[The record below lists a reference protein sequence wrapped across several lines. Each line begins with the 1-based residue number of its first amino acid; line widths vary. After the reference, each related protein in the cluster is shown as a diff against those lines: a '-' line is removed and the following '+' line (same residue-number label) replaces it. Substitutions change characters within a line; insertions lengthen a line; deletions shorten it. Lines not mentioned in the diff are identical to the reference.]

1 MTFKRLQKKTRKVHR
16 YVSLIVS
23 VQLLLWTISGLYF
36 SFTKIENVRGEQYL
50 IEQPN
55 AETQTQTELISQ
67 DDAFD
72 ALKNQTILLPKK
84 IELIE
89 EQMAGSEYR
98 GRNLPLYKV
107 VAEDENGKEINAYLN
122 PYNGELVALRSTQ
135 WRIWDWM
142 WGVHIMDWV
151 ERDRI
156 DNIFL
161 KVFSILALVTS
172 LSGVVLFIRK

>member
-1 MTFKRLQKKTRKVHR
+1 MFKRLQKKTRKVHR

-50 IEQPN
+50 VEQPSVETKIQTDFISSDEAFN
-55 AETQTQTELISQ
+55 AVR
-67 DDAFD
+67 
-72 ALKNQTILLPKK
+72 NQTTLLPNE

-89 EQMAGSEYR
+89 NQKAGSEYR
-98 GRNLPLYKV
+98 GRDLPLYKV
-107 VAEDENGKEINAYLN
+107 VTEDERGKEINAYLD
-122 PYNGELVALRSTQ
+122 PYSGELLALRSTQ

-151 ERDRI
+151 ERDHI

-172 LSGVVLFIRK
+172 LSGVILFIRK